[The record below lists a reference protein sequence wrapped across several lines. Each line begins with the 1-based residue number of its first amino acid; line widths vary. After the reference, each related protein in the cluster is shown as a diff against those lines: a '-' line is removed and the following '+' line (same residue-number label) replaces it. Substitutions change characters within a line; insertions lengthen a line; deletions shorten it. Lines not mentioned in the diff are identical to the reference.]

1 FWAEFGYWVTSELQ
15 NALLLLPIIL
25 NIPPYLKIKNHLKGN
40 RIYIKAIDFLPLFAV
55 LISIG
60 VSYYDSGPGSLLY
73 PIAALIWCA
82 IRYKPIIVALIT
94 SFTSAYIIYHVSG
107 HYLLLYPQDYLGNT
121 ISIRIGL
128 IMMTIAPLTVSSI
141 SALHSELIQKLQHA
155 IAHDELT
162 SSLTRRQFLQS
173 VRLLQEKVQKENKT
187 SAFFMLDVDHFKKV
201 NDSYGHLIGDRALQ
215 TCVTTIQN
223 ILHPHDLLGRFGGEE
238 FE

>member
-1 FWAEFGYWVTSELQ
+1 M
-15 NALLLLPIIL
+15 I
-25 NIPPYLKIKNHLKGN
+25 
-40 RIYIKAIDFLPLFAV
+40 FAF
-55 LISIG
+55 IRCFNFDR

-73 PIAALIWCA
+73 PIALIWCA

-128 IMMTIAPLTVSSI
+128 IMMTVAPLTVSSI

-162 SSLTRRQFLQS
+162 SSLTRRQFYSQS
-173 VRLLQEKVQKENKT
+173 AYSKKKYKRKIRPL
-187 SAFFMLDVDHFKKV
+187 HFYV
-201 NDSYGHLIGDRALQ
+201 
-215 TCVTTIQN
+215 
-223 ILHPHDLLGRFGGEE
+223 GRRSF
-238 FE
+238 

>member
-1 FWAEFGYWVTSELQ
+1 M
-15 NALLLLPIIL
+15 
-25 NIPPYLKIKNHLKGN
+25 
-40 RIYIKAIDFLPLFAV
+40 PLFAV

-128 IMMTIAPLTVSSI
+128 IMMTVAPLTVSSI

-187 SAFFMLDVDHFKKV
+187 SAFLCWT
-201 NDSYGHLIGDRALQ
+201 SI
-215 TCVTTIQN
+215 
-223 ILHPHDLLGRFGGEE
+223 ILKSE
-238 FE
+238 

>member
-1 FWAEFGYWVTSELQ
+1 M
-15 NALLLLPIIL
+15 
-25 NIPPYLKIKNHLKGN
+25 
-40 RIYIKAIDFLPLFAV
+40 PLFAV

-60 VSYYDSGPGSLLY
+60 VSYYDSGPCSLLY

-107 HYLLLYPQDYLGNT
+107 HYLLLYPQDYLSNN

-128 IMMTIAPLTVSSI
+128 IMMTVAPLTVSSI

-162 SSLTRRQFLQS
+162 SSLTRRQFYSQS
-173 VRLLQEKVQKENKT
+173 AYPRKVQKENKT
-187 SAFFMLDVDHFKKV
+187 SAFLCWTSIILKV

-238 FE
+238 FAILFRIPPEGCL